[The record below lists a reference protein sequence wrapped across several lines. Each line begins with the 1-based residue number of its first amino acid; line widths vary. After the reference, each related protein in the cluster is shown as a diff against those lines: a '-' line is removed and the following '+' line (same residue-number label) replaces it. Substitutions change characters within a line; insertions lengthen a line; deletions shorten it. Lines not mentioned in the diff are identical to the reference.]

1 MRKTLVPLTF
11 AVLALAACGDSKT
24 NEPDNPATPG
34 ADMPAPAAPT
44 PADNSTAPTETT
56 GSGIPIALQG
66 RWGMV
71 PADCT
76 STRGDAKGLLTIDG
90 KTLEFYESVGT
101 LGEVKEQSDTRLRA
115 TFAFT
120 GEGMSWSRDE
130 VLDVQDDG
138 KTLVR
143 REYGED
149 ASPGPFKYSKCA

>member
-34 ADMPAPAAPT
+34 ADMPAPAVPT
-44 PADNSTAPTETT
+44 PTDQGAAPAEPA
-56 GSGIPIALQG
+56 GNGIPIALQG

-76 STRGDAKGLLTIDG
+76 STRGDAKGLLKIDG

-101 LGEVKEQSDTRLRA
+101 LGEVKEQSATRLRA

-120 GEGMSWSRDE
+120 GEGMNWSRDE
-130 VLDVQDDG
+130 VLDVQDNG
-138 KTLVR
+138 QTLVR

-149 ASPGPFKYSKCA
+149 ASPEPFKYSKCA

>member
-1 MRKTLVPLTF
+1 MRKTLLPAAF
-11 AVLALAACGDSKT
+11 AVLALAACGKSNTD
-24 NEPDNPATPG
+24 EPDTAATPG
-34 ADMPAPAAPT
+34 VETPAPPAAP
-44 PADNSTAPTETT
+44 PAASDTAAPIAA
-56 GSGIPIALQG
+56 IPAALQG

-76 STRGDAKGLLTIDG
+76 STRGDAKGLLKIDG

-101 LGEVKEQSDTRLRA
+101 LGEVKEQSATRLRA

-120 GEGMSWSRDE
+120 GEGMNWSRDE
-130 VLDVQDDG
+130 VLDVQDNG

-149 ASPGPFKYSKCA
+149 ASPEPFKYSKCA